1 MVRKLK
7 QEGRTAQSI
16 NTNSVFPPGRGKKKK
31 IELPVLQSSGE
42 EESEIKAAH
51 GHRSSAFAWPFL
63 CRHLLVDCGKYRAL
77 FQDFQGGRVIHSL
90 SIYLLS
96 K

>member
-1 MVRKLK
+1 MRKLK

-16 NTNSVFPPGRGKKKK
+16 NTNSWFFLRAGEKKF
-31 IELPVLQSSGE
+31 ELPVLQSSGE
-42 EESEIKAAH
+42 EESEIKTAP
-51 GHRSSAFAWPFL
+51 GHRSSAFAWLFL
-63 CRHLLVDCGKYRAL
+63 CRHLLVHCGTCRAL
-77 FQDFQGGRVIHSL
+77 FQDFQGGRVIHL